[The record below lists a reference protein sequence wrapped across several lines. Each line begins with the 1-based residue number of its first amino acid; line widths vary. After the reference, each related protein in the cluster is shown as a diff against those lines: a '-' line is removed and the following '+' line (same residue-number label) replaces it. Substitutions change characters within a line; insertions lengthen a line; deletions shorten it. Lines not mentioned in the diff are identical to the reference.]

1 MHTQKLFQRTH
12 SLASQ
17 VGIYLSGE
25 VPGLPLKLSFTDNQY
40 MDGYGSL
47 FATAGRQ
54 NMDNGL
60 DITIDDYKSGYFLF
74 GFDTFPTLS
83 LESLESRKEMKLF
96 E

>member
-60 DITIDDYKSGYFLF
+60 DITRDDYKSGYFIF
-74 GFDTFPTLS
+74 GFVTFPTLS